1 MKKVTLKYGDVV
13 KIIKE
18 QVEGEYYE
26 ITPEKYLE
34 IMLLASY
41 EGKSLSKIKMF
52 KGLPLKITG
61 SLDIS
66 GKPVTDLGNIGVIEG
81 NLDISNTNVMSV
93 AGIDIKG
100 TVRDWNSGAYKARM
114 RKIQLAKIANA
125 ESLRESGAWSLTSDD
140 IDEEGEKANALFEF
154 LVNEGILTTL
164 DDEDIE
170 EVSRLKSQIE
180 GLTNDYDNE
189 DDIEVSNVLY
199 DEISELEEELSDLQ
213 YDKYDVYNLS
223 PNDYGSYGMTSFE
236 ILEGDDGEYSVGTE
250 EEMDDGAKEQIRD
263 FINDSGLEGFREG
276 YVENY
281 IDMTY
286 FREYVDQFYT
296 DDIGYSPE
304 SYFDEDDYELTT
316 EQDERISQIESE
328 IERYTNEQSE
338 SEEDDYDEY
347 EELIDG
353 LQEELDDIIPDTD
366 NPTDEMI
373 ENKVNDL
380 VRDAA
385 NDPAQ
390 WMTEN
395 GIDIKDFIDEEDL
408 IEGVFNDD
416 GYDGILSY
424 DGTYEVVTIND
435 TDYYVFRTN

>member
-81 NLDISNTNVMSV
+81 SLDISNTNVMSV

-114 RKIQLAKIANA
+114 RKIQLAKISNA
-125 ESLRESGAWSLTSDD
+125 ESLRESGAWSLTNDD

-154 LVNEGILTTL
+154 LVNEGIFATL

-189 DDIEVSNVLY
+189 DDIEVSNVL
-199 DEISELEEELSDLQ
+199 
-213 YDKYDVYNLS
+213 
-223 PNDYGSYGMTSFE
+223 
-236 ILEGDDGEYSVGTE
+236 
-250 EEMDDGAKEQIRD
+250 
-263 FINDSGLEGFREG
+263 
-276 YVENY
+276 
-281 IDMTY
+281 
-286 FREYVDQFYT
+286 
-296 DDIGYSPE
+296 
-304 SYFDEDDYELTT
+304 
-316 EQDERISQIESE
+316 
-328 IERYTNEQSE
+328 
-338 SEEDDYDEY
+338 
-347 EELIDG
+347 
-353 LQEELDDIIPDTD
+353 
-366 NPTDEMI
+366 
-373 ENKVNDL
+373 
-380 VRDAA
+380 
-385 NDPAQ
+385 
-390 WMTEN
+390 
-395 GIDIKDFIDEEDL
+395 
-408 IEGVFNDD
+408 
-416 GYDGILSY
+416 
-424 DGTYEVVTIND
+424 
-435 TDYYVFRTN
+435 

>member
-1 MKKVTLKYGDVV
+1 
-13 KIIKE
+13 
-18 QVEGEYYE
+18 
-26 ITPEKYLE
+26 
-34 IMLLASY
+34 MLLASY
-41 EGKSLSKIKMF
+41 EGKLLSKIKMF

-81 NLDISNTNVMSV
+81 SLDISNTNVMSV
-93 AGIDIKG
+93 DGIDIKG

-125 ESLRESGAWSLTSDD
+125 ESLRESGVWSLTSDD

-213 YDKYDVYNLS
+213 GDKYDVYNLS
-223 PNDYGSYGMTSFE
+223 LNDYGSYRMTSFE
-236 ILEGDDGEYSVGTE
+236 ILEGGEGEYSVGTE
-250 EEMDDGAKEQIRD
+250 EEMDEASKEQIRE
-263 FINDSGLEGFREG
+263 FIKDVGLDGFGGG

-281 IDMTY
+281 IDMVY
-286 FREYVDQFYT
+286 FKEYVHDFYT
-296 DDIGYSPE
+296 TDIGESPV
-304 SYFDEDDYELTT
+304 SYFDDDDYELTT
-316 EQDERISQIESE
+316 EQEERISQIESE

-366 NPTDEMI
+366 NPTDDMV
-373 ENKVNDL
+373 ENKADEYVK
-380 VRDAA
+380 DAA
-385 NDPAQ
+385 NDPVQ
-390 WMTEN
+390 WITEYGLN
-395 GIDIKDFIDEEDL
+395 IEHFVDEDDL
-408 IEGVFNDD
+408 VEGVFQDD
-416 GYDGILSY
+416 GYAGILSY
-424 DGTYEVVTIND
+424 DGKYEVVTIND
-435 TDYYVFRTN
+435 TDYYVFRIN

>member
-1 MKKVTLKYGDVV
+1 
-13 KIIKE
+13 
-18 QVEGEYYE
+18 
-26 ITPEKYLE
+26 
-34 IMLLASY
+34 
-41 EGKSLSKIKMF
+41 
-52 KGLPLKITG
+52 
-61 SLDIS
+61 
-66 GKPVTDLGNIGVIEG
+66 
-81 NLDISNTNVMSV
+81 
-93 AGIDIKG
+93 
-100 TVRDWNSGAYKARM
+100 M

-125 ESLRESGAWSLTSDD
+125 ESLRESGVWSLTSDD

-154 LVNEGILTTL
+154 LVNEGIFATL

-213 YDKYDVYNLS
+213 GDKYDVYNLS

-263 FINDSGLEGFREG
+263 FIDDSGLEGFREG

-286 FREYVDQFYT
+286 FREYVDQYYT

-380 VRDAA
+380 VGDAA
-385 NDPAQ
+385 NDPVQ

-408 IEGVFNDD
+408 I
-416 GYDGILSY
+416 
-424 DGTYEVVTIND
+424 
-435 TDYYVFRTN
+435 

>member
-1 MKKVTLKYGDVV
+1 M
-13 KIIKE
+13 
-18 QVEGEYYE
+18 
-26 ITPEKYLE
+26 
-34 IMLLASY
+34 
-41 EGKSLSKIKMF
+41 
-52 KGLPLKITG
+52 
-61 SLDIS
+61 
-66 GKPVTDLGNIGVIEG
+66 
-81 NLDISNTNVMSV
+81 
-93 AGIDIKG
+93 
-100 TVRDWNSGAYKARM
+100 
-114 RKIQLAKIANA
+114 
-125 ESLRESGAWSLTSDD
+125 
-140 IDEEGEKANALFEF
+140 
-154 LVNEGILTTL
+154 

-213 YDKYDVYNLS
+213 GDKYDVYNLS

-263 FINDSGLEGFREG
+263 FIDDSGLEGFREG

-353 LQEELDDIIPDTD
+353 
-366 NPTDEMI
+366 
-373 ENKVNDL
+373 
-380 VRDAA
+380 
-385 NDPAQ
+385 
-390 WMTEN
+390 
-395 GIDIKDFIDEEDL
+395 
-408 IEGVFNDD
+408 
-416 GYDGILSY
+416 
-424 DGTYEVVTIND
+424 
-435 TDYYVFRTN
+435 

>member
-26 ITPEKYLE
+26 ITP
-34 IMLLASY
+34 
-41 EGKSLSKIKMF
+41 
-52 KGLPLKITG
+52 
-61 SLDIS
+61 
-66 GKPVTDLGNIGVIEG
+66 DLGNIGVIEG
-81 NLDISNTNVMSV
+81 SLDISNTNVMSV

-125 ESLRESGAWSLTSDD
+125 ESLRESGVWSLTNDD

-154 LVNEGILTTL
+154 LVNEGIFATL

-213 YDKYDVYNLS
+213 GDKYDVYNLS

-263 FINDSGLEGFREG
+263 FIDDSGLEGFREG

-286 FREYVDQFYT
+286 FREYVDQYYT

-304 SYFDEDDYELTT
+304 SYFDE
-316 EQDERISQIESE
+316 DERISQIESE

-380 VRDAA
+380 VGDAA
-385 NDPAQ
+385 NDPVQ
-390 WMTEN
+390 WMSEY

>member
-1 MKKVTLKYGDVV
+1 M
-13 KIIKE
+13 
-18 QVEGEYYE
+18 
-26 ITPEKYLE
+26 
-34 IMLLASY
+34 
-41 EGKSLSKIKMF
+41 
-52 KGLPLKITG
+52 
-61 SLDIS
+61 
-66 GKPVTDLGNIGVIEG
+66 
-81 NLDISNTNVMSV
+81 
-93 AGIDIKG
+93 
-100 TVRDWNSGAYKARM
+100 
-114 RKIQLAKIANA
+114 
-125 ESLRESGAWSLTSDD
+125 
-140 IDEEGEKANALFEF
+140 
-154 LVNEGILTTL
+154 
-164 DDEDIE
+164 
-170 EVSRLKSQIE
+170 
-180 GLTNDYDNE
+180 
-189 DDIEVSNVLY
+189 Y

-213 YDKYDVYNLS
+213 GDKYDVYNLS

-263 FINDSGLEGFREG
+263 FIDDSGLEGFREG

-286 FREYVDQFYT
+286 FREYVDQYYT

-380 VRDAA
+380 VGDAA
-385 NDPAQ
+385 NDPVQ
-390 WMTEN
+390 WMSEY